1 MSTKPIDASKH
12 ATQGLKAPD
21 PHLTTPDD
29 WIERDE
35 RLLPLTGVHPFNA
48 QASTLDLVQVRSGT
62 LLRRS
67 LTLLRCETSHQS
79 Q

>member
-48 QASTLDLVQVRSGT
+48 QASLDLVQVRTGT

-67 LTLLRCETSHQS
+67 PTFLL
-79 Q
+79 